1 MTSPSNSPEPGGSEA
16 EPTPTRPESE
26 GDAALFDAVTAEHG
40 VIYGYGV
47 VSAHSNPTANGL
59 VSSAMR
65 EHRTRR
71 EEAIARLSARGV
83 APPLPAPG
91 YALPTAVGNPID
103 AAKLGLRM
111 EEDSAEVWRAVLEY
125 ATTSEDR
132 ALAVTALTESAVN
145 AAAWRK
151 RLGMEPSTVPF
162 PGGAD

>member
-1 MTSPSNSPEPGGSEA
+1 MTSPSSSPEP
-16 EPTPTRPESE
+16 TPERPDAA

-40 VIYGYGV
+40 MIYGYGV

-59 VSSAMR
+59 VSSALR

-71 EEAIARLSARGV
+71 EEAIARLTARGV
-83 APPLPAPG
+83 TPPLPAPG
-91 YALPTAVGNPID
+91 YALPSAVDDPID

-111 EEDSAEVWRAVLEY
+111 EEDACDVWRAVLEQ
-125 ATTSEDR
+125 ATASEDR
-132 ALAVTALTESAVN
+132 SLAVTALTESAVN

-162 PGGAD
+162 PGGSD